1 MFDDWKQIEC
11 PREFSPE
18 FYENHEEHV
27 NNSRTLRDVQI
38 LSLPDMFL
46 RWDRGGPRPWPE
58 DCCRIGYIRIP
69 CDFIR
74 ITMKIIGKRWELQKV
89 ISFWCVPSCFTC
101 SSNVFFYYGFHCRFQ
116 LPRFPRSWLESSWT
130 VAVWLHLLRCSW
142 DLPGELRILKENKN
156 IIIL

>member
-58 DCCRIGYIRIP
+58 DCCRIGLSRIEDSDSIIP
-69 CDFIR
+69 CVFIGIMWR
-74 ITMKIIGKRWELQKV
+74 SLETDENFRKSHLHSMMFL
-89 ISFWCVPSCFTC
+89 
-101 SSNVFFYYGFHCRFQ
+101 FFYYYFSRVAEVMAGVRLDGCCMIASFEVF
-116 LPRFPRSWLESSWT
+116 LEFWRYREI
-130 VAVWLHLLRCSW
+130 A
-142 DLPGELRILKENKN
+142 RI
-156 IIIL
+156 